1 MPLRVFV
8 LLAPDFLR
16 DLLHSNR
23 LFHIHEQVGNVIETF
38 GWSGRGGKIRL
49 FGGSEQ
55 KSIGPVSPSSFVFS
69 GGGPLPT
76 IYNIYAA
83 EQALPESSAS

>member
-23 LFHIHEQVGNVIETF
+23 LFHIHERVGNVIETF

-55 KSIGPVSPSSFVFS
+55 KSIGPVSHSSFVFS
-69 GGGPLPT
+69 GGGPLPA
-76 IYNIYAA
+76 IYICG
-83 EQALPESSAS
+83 